1 MRQFQKNVIKN
12 MVKQNQRLLDY
23 KSPFGVKFWNYIL
36 RQTKERDT
44 KKRKKVR
51 KENIQSTI
59 IALRDYW
66 EREIPKLEGADKER
80 FKIYMELTEP
90 FMTNDWTKIIDRTP
104 NTPNCGNPI
113 NTYVNFWVD
122 KDGNK
127 VKYYSFWKGKN
138 K

>member
-12 MVKQNQRLLDY
+12 MVQHNQRLLDY

-59 IALRDYW
+59 IALR
-66 EREIPKLEGADKER
+66 EFEEKVKLIFTDENEFFTA
-80 FKIYMELTEP
+80 
-90 FMTNDWTKIIDRTP
+90 KIIKNRMDC
-104 NTPNCGNPI
+104 NLI
-113 NTYVNFWVD
+113 
-122 KDGNK
+122 KK
-127 VKYYSFWKGKN
+127 YSF
-138 K
+138 